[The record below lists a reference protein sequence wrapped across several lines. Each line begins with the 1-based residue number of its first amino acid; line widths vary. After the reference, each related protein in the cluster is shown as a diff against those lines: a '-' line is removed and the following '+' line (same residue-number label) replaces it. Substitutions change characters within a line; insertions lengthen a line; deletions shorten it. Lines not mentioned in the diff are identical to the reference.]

1 MIKTHKKL
9 LALAVA
15 IAMVIAASVY
25 AMGRSPHCNTNEARA
40 RECVPANNRC
50 TPPGDPRESLVDCA
64 QFKYY
69 QAP

>member
-1 MIKTHKKL
+1 MKTYKKL

-15 IAMVIAASVY
+15 IALVIAASVY
-25 AMGRSPHCNTNEARA
+25 AMSRSPDCNTNEVRA
-40 RECVPANNRC
+40 SECVPANNRC
-50 TPPGDPRESLVDCA
+50 TPPGDPRESVVDCA